1 VSRHHGDGGAGP
13 QSGET
18 LASPGELGWDRSLR
32 ASITP
37 AAPFF
42 MLESNRLLTDVP
54 AGAPITLDMVEE
66 PQDSAVWSLRR
77 RQDGHFHVMM
87 AD

>member
-1 VSRHHGDGGAGP
+1 
-13 QSGET
+13 
-18 LASPGELGWDRSLR
+18 
-32 ASITP
+32 
-37 AAPFF
+37 